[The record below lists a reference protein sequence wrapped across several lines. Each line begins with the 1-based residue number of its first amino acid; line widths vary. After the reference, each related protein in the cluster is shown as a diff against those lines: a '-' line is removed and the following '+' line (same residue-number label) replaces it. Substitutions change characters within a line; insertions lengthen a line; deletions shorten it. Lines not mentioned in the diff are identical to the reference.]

1 MRWLALWLA
10 VLPGC
15 AWFFPRSPGFDFAA
29 MAARLEQSPGD
40 ARMQQRLAEG
50 NTALAKARREGNTWG
65 EAIALHNVGTA
76 YKGLGQQTEAL
87 RHLELARQRF
97 AAAKQPGLLAEN
109 LRVIGG
115 SHAQRGDSRQALAA
129 YEQALTVARSAALEP
144 QALAWLEAGVWDG
157 MAAVYAQKKDW
168 PQALASGEK
177 ARARYQEAGDA
188 QRELKMVLRLGFYWA
203 AHGDGEAAV
212 ARHTYAHQ
220 RSIELGDSKLG
231 LVAVSAIALTHFG
244 FGQPEQGQAAL
255 ENGIALAQQAGDAET
270 ARELSE
276 YAARMRAQENR

>member
-1 MRWLALWLA
+1 MMWLALWLA

-15 AWFFPRSPGFDFAA
+15 AWFFPRSAGFDFAA
-29 MAARLEQSPGD
+29 MAAQLEQGPRD
-40 ARMQQRLAEG
+40 ARTQQRLAEG
-50 NTALAKARREGNTWG
+50 QTALAQARREGNTWG

-87 RHLELARQRF
+87 RHLELASQRF

-115 SHAQRGDSRQALAA
+115 SHAQRGDSQHALAS
-129 YEQALTVARSAALEP
+129 YERALTVARSASLEP

-177 ARARYQEAGDA
+177 ARARYQEA
-188 QRELKMVLRLGFYWA
+188 
-203 AHGDGEAAV
+203 AV
-212 ARHTYAHQ
+212 ARHSYAHQ

-231 LVAVSAIALTHFG
+231 MVAVSAIALTHLG
-244 FGQPEQGQAAL
+244 FGQPEQGLAAL
-255 ENGIALAQQAGDAET
+255 ENGITLAQQAGDTET